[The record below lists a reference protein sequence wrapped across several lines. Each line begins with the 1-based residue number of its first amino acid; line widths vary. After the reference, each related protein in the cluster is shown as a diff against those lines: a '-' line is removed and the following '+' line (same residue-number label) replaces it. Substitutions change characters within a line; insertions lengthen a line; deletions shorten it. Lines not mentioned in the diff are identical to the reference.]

1 MAARPDKHVAVML
14 DTKGPEIR
22 TGTLEASLN
31 GKITLKKGQLIE
43 VGTDYAK
50 PGNTEYLRKT
60 LSFASSLSLS
70 CFLY

>member
-1 MAARPDKHVAVML
+1 MAARPDKNVAVML

-50 PGNTEYLRKT
+50 PGNTDYLRKA
-60 LSFASSLSLS
+60 FNI
-70 CFLY
+70 